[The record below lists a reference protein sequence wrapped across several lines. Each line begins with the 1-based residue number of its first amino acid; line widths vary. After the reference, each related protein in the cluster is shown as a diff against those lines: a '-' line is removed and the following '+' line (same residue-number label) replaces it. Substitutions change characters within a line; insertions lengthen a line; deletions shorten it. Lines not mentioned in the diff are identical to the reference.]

1 MSERVHEDEKRV
13 KIQKRPLFVNIDE
26 LYANHKEYA
35 SNILRMEP
43 CGRSNF
49 FMFRPEN
56 VVEVGSKRTNV
67 CVCDNHQNIKL
78 MVDALCNGKIEKYLF
93 MNEIVY
99 DKNSPE
105 CIL

>member
-49 FMFRPEN
+49 FMFRPEMLSRW
-56 VVEVGSKRTNV
+56 GQKG
-67 CVCDNHQNIKL
+67 L
-78 MVDALCNGKIEKYLF
+78 MSVFATIIRIL
-93 MNEIVY
+93 
-99 DKNSPE
+99 NSWSMPYAMAK
-105 CIL
+105 